1 MGLYQ
6 TEKLLSKKGK
16 KSAESTNKM
25 GANIWKLSIQQGIN
39 IQTIYKELKIL
50 NIKNANNMIKK

>member
-1 MGLYQ
+1 MGKTPEAQVNKIKNRHMGLYQ

-25 GANIWKLSIQQGIN
+25 GANI
-39 IQTIYKELKIL
+39 
-50 NIKNANNMIKK
+50 